1 MWRTNQQDNRIAQFA
16 RCFIAEI
23 EAPVIYANK
32 DLRVGANIVIAFING
47 RERTSVGEA
56 DIALKAA
63 KKRAAGVMHFS
74 NSLCARRP

>member
-1 MWRTNQQDNRIAQFA
+1 M
-16 RCFIAEI
+16 
-23 EAPVIYANK
+23 IYANK
-32 DLRVGANIVIAFING
+32 DLRVGASIVIAFING